1 MNKGKVGQTLGVVS
15 AIIAVAVL
23 VPTVV
28 EELHRGDS
36 ALKETGHSETTVSTF
51 IYQSSVS
58 ILKQAPHVGGSDPL
72 VGGPE
77 L

>member
-36 ALKETGHSETTVSTF
+36 ALKETGHSETTVSTL
-51 IYQSSVS
+51 
-58 ILKQAPHVGGSDPL
+58 ILKL
-72 VGGPE
+72 E
-77 L
+77 LS